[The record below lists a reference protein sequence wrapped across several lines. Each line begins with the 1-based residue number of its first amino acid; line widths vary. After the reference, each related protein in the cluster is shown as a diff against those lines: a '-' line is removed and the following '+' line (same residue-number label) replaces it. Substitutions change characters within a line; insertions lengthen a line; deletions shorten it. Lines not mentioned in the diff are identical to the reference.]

1 HDTVSG
7 RSYPAQRYCLAVADG
22 FSISQQRRIHG
33 RGWPAGLGRPSV
45 FRDENREPTWTYS
58 RRVGTA
64 LPANR
69 DPLQPCRA
77 RRIEGEEVGTRYK
90 PTPLSHQGLP
100 SGFNAATLALR
111 SWLDSRCI
119 ASVIWRKVR
128 APQGRVPGN
137 AWGV

>member
-1 HDTVSG
+1 HQTVSG
-7 RSYPAQRYCLAVADG
+7 RSYPAQRYGLLRWLLNIQTRSSTESTDVVGRQGWTDRR
-22 FSISQQRRIHG
+22 FSGMKTASLQGRIHG
-33 RGWPAGLGRPSV
+33 VSA
-45 FRDENREPTWTYS
+45 
-58 RRVGTA
+58 
-64 LPANR
+64 
-69 DPLQPCRA
+69 QPCRPS
-77 RRIEGEEVGTRYK
+77 RTSRVEVGTRYK

-100 SGFNAATLALR
+100 SGFNVATLALR